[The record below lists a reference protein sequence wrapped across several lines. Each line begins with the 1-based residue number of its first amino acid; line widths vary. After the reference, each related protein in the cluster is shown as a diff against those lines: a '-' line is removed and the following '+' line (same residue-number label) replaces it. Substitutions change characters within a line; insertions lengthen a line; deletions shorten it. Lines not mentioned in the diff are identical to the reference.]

1 MAYATVEELAAALH
15 TRVTPQN
22 TDWLAKCLDAAA
34 IEIDHSLDR
43 SPDDPLPT
51 DDALAGLVN
60 VARGVEWWKAND
72 AAFGGVGFPDTGIL
86 AVPRD
91 PFARHAA
98 TLIPHKQ
105 RFGVA

>member
-1 MAYATVEELAAALH
+1 MAYATVEQLAAALH
-15 TRVTPQN
+15 TTVTPKN
-22 TDWLAKCLDAAA
+22 TDWLQSCLDAATV
-34 IEIDHSLDR
+34 EIDHAIDR
-43 SPDDPLPT
+43 VDVLPPELLPL
-51 DDALAGLVN
+51 AEQVN

-98 TLIPHKQ
+98 TLIPAKQ
-105 RFGVA
+105 LFGIA